1 MATDKASFIGRHP
14 NRVCAWLRGKN
25 YPADGIIIT
34 GAKVQKDVPL
44 TAEVLL
50 LEKQGEIIRVEDE
63 KTATDLTQVKGI
75 ARATAE
81 KLSDLG
87 VHTLQDLANLSGRD
101 YDPALLAS
109 FSKDKLDAWVA
120 DAGAKAAALVDAG

>member
-87 VHTLQDLANLSGRD
+87 CIHCKTSPTCPAATTTPPCWHLS
-101 YDPALLAS
+101 
-109 FSKDKLDAWVA
+109 
-120 DAGAKAAALVDAG
+120 AKTS